1 MTLTLEPNL
10 RGSTDR
16 IRFLRQESEKGYTPT
31 ISMER
36 AQLVTEAYQK
46 YEGVCQ
52 KNTLRG
58 KTFNYLMTNRTLFI
72 NKRSLIVGEK
82 GHQPWA
88 APTFPE
94 LACHSLKDFYTMNA
108 RDKVFFKV
116 SKDDCRIQEEKI
128 IPYWSQ
134 RSMLSQI
141 TSVLPEKWH
150 DLYEAGLYT
159 EPLLQFGLGQT
170 VGDEKIYQRGY
181 KDCIH
186 DIDLQ
191 LSKLNYTDDLEALT
205 KRDALAGMK
214 LACEG
219 MVTMGERYAELAREL
234 AEEEEELTAKEE
246 LLQIAEVCDVVP
258 AYRPKTFRQ
267 AIQMYW
273 FTHIGVTLETNNWD
287 SFSPGKL
294 DHYLEPF
301 YNKELAE
308 GTLTREEA
316 KELIENLWIQF
327 NNQPAPPTINISLVG
342 TGTYTNFSN
351 INTGSLRANG
361 SSGVSDLSYLIL
373 EVTDDLKLLQPSSNI
388 QVSRKTP
395 EHFLRESV
403 KVARKGWGQPA
414 FLNSDALVQ
423 ELLGMGVSLDDA
435 RANGV
440 ATGCV
445 ETGLA
450 GKEAYMLTGHLNLPK
465 VLELVLNNGIDS
477 KTNRQVGL
485 DLGSP
490 QTFRS
495 YQQLYDAFCKQ
506 LQYVANVKLS
516 GTNIIERMHMTQL
529 PVPLMSVLTDDCIAR
544 AKDYNNGGARY
555 NSTSI
560 PCVGISTLVDS
571 LAVIKKHVFEEKRLT
586 LDELLIASHD
596 NFDGYDDI
604 LKIVRHHTPKY
615 GNDDDYADDI
625 LYQVNDSI
633 QEALANRQTV
643 KGATTNVSYIPMANH
658 IQFGQSME
666 ASVNGRLANTPLPD
680 GISPEKGADRL
691 GPTAVIKSAA
701 KLDHLKTGGTLL
713 NQKFSPAVVAGEAG
727 LSHMVTLIRSYFAM
741 DGHHIQFNVLDK
753 ETLIKAQQRPEEYE
767 NLIIRVAGYS
777 DYFNNLEKA
786 LQDEII
792 NRTEQGFRPADVET
806 SQNAPLPSIWS
817 L

>member
-1 MTLTLEPNL
+1 
-10 RGSTDR
+10 
-16 IRFLRQESEKGYTPT
+16 
-31 ISMER
+31 
-36 AQLVTEAYQK
+36 
-46 YEGVCQ
+46 
-52 KNTLRG
+52 
-58 KTFNYLMTNRTLFI
+58 
-72 NKRSLIVGEK
+72 
-82 GHQPWA
+82 
-88 APTFPE
+88 
-94 LACHSLKDFYTMNA
+94 
-108 RDKVFFKV
+108 
-116 SKDDCRIQEEKI
+116 
-128 IPYWSQ
+128 
-134 RSMLSQI
+134 MLPQI
-141 TSVLPEKWH
+141 TQVLPEQWH
-150 DLYEAGLYT
+150 HLYEAGLYA

-191 LSKLNYTDDLEALT
+191 LSQLNFTEDAEALT
-205 KRDALAGMK
+205 KRDALTGMK
-214 LACEG
+214 IACEG
-219 MVTMGERYAELAREL
+219 MITMGERYAKLAREM
-234 AEEEEELTAKEE
+234 AAQESELTAKNE
-246 LLQIAEVCDVVP
+246 LLDIAEVCDVVP
-258 AYRPKTFRQ
+258 AYKPKTFRQ
-267 AIQMYW
+267 AIQMFW
-273 FTHIGVTLETNNWD
+273 FTHIGVTLEINNWD

-301 YNKELAE
+301 YTKELAE

-327 NNQPAPPTINISLVG
+327 NNQPAPPTVNISLVG

-351 INTGSLRANG
+351 INTGALRANG
-361 SSGVSDLSYLIL
+361 STGVSDLSYLIL
-373 EVTDDLKLLQPSSNI
+373 EVTDELKLLQPSSNI
-388 QVSRKTP
+388 QISRKTP

-414 FLNSDALVQ
+414 FLNSDALIQ
-423 ELLGMGVSLDDA
+423 ELLGIGVSLDDA
-435 RANGV
+435 RTSGV
-440 ATGCV
+440 ATGCA
-445 ETGLA
+445 ETGAA
-450 GKEAYMLTGHLNLPK
+450 GKEAFMLTGHLNIPK
-465 VLELVLNNGIDS
+465 ILELVLNNGFDS
-477 KTNRQVGL
+477 TTNRQVGL

-490 QTFRS
+490 QTFKT
-495 YQQLYDAFCKQ
+495 YEQLYQAFCKQ
-506 LQYVANVKLS
+506 LQYIADVKLA
-516 GTNIIERMHMTQL
+516 GTNIIERMHMSQM

-560 PCVGISTLVDS
+560 PCVGISTIVDS
-571 LAVIKKHVFEEKRLT
+571 LAVIKKHVFEDKRLT
-586 LDELLIASHD
+586 VDELLIASRD
-596 NFDGYDDI
+596 NFVGYEDI

-633 QEALANRQTV
+633 QEALANRRTV
-643 KGATTNVSYIPMANH
+643 KGATTTVSYIPMANH
-658 IQFGQSME
+658 IQFGQAME
-666 ASVNGRLANTPLPD
+666 ASINGRLAHVPLPD

-727 LSHMVTLIRSYFAM
+727 LSHMITLIRSYFAM

-753 ETLIKAQQRPEEYE
+753 ETLIKAQQHPEDYE

-792 NRTEQGFRPADVET
+792 NRTEQGFRTPDAEVA
-806 SQNAPLPSIWS
+806 QNLPLPSIWS